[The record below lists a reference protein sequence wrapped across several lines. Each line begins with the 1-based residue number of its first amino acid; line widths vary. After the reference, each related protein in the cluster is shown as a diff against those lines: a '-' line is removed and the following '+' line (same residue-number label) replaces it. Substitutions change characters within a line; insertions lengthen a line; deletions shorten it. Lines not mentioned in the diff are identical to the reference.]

1 MLVPKIAD
9 DNYTSLQMVFNKTL
23 SKLIYMIVKKPC
35 FFETSVKKNVKDD
48 KLKAFILNVV

>member
-35 FFETSVKKNVKDD
+35 FFETSVKKKC
-48 KLKAFILNVV
+48 